1 MIEWT
6 ICKNCRNI
14 IDNANDVCPL
24 CGGDVE
30 NYQIDYLKN
39 YFNSLLFVTR
49 TISSLKDFYPS
60 IKDVN
65 LESVIF
71 DDLFKWFSYLGLGD
85 DKITDNELEFINSL
99 LDTTYSK
106 EDIFD
111 LSNVELGDGLLPSFE
126 YACKIDGF
134 TSEFGIDESIIDSL
148 FECFRICGGL
158 FVFVDGTD
166 IDDNVLNRYND
177 FIAYLKDQLNISSPA
192 NLMNRTT
199 DEFLNGIKSGG
210 ENSSLGAG
218 DDGENSGDDVKSLD
232 DYLNELNKLVGLEK
246 VKKDVNSLI
255 NLVQIRK
262 LRQDRGIKQPPMSL
276 HLVFSGNPGTGKT
289 TVARLLSEIY
299 HKIGLLS
306 KGHLV
311 ETDRSGLVGGYV
323 GQTALKTQEVIQSA
337 MGGILFIDEAY
348 ALAQSSEND
357 YGKEAIDTI
366 LKAMEDNRDDL
377 IVIVAGYPELMDRFL
392 HSNPGLESRFNKFI
406 YFEDYSA
413 VELYEIFWLMCDE
426 ANLTMDKAGDE
437 YIKQYFEL
445 MYEHKSNNFANG
457 RAVRNFFEEVIT
469 AQANRLAPQ
478 SEITD
483 EELNTLI
490 YEDFLVDEE

>member
-6 ICKNCRNI
+6 ICKNCKSVVENTADI
-14 IDNANDVCPL
+14 CPL
-24 CGGDVE
+24 CGGEVE
-30 NYQIDYLKN
+30 KYQIDYIKN

-49 TISSLKDFYPS
+49 TIGALKDFSPSLKD
-60 IKDVN
+60 INIDGI
-65 LESVIF
+65 IF

-99 LDTTYSK
+99 LDTTYCE
-106 EDIFD
+106 EDILN
-111 LSNVELGDGLLPSFE
+111 LSDVELGDELLPSFE
-126 YACKIDGF
+126 YACEIDGF
-134 TSEFGIDESIIDSL
+134 AGEFGIYESLRDNL

-166 IDDNVLNRYND
+166 IDDDVLDRYNR
-177 FIAYLKDQLNISSPA
+177 FISNLKNRLNIDSPA
-192 NLMNRTT
+192 DLMNETT
-199 DEFLNGIKSGG
+199 NRFLNGVKSID
-210 ENSSLGAG
+210 EETDIETSN
-218 DDGENSGDDVKSLD
+218 EDVKKLD
-232 DYLNELNKLVGLEK
+232 DYMDELNKLVGLEK

-299 HKIGLLS
+299 HEIGLLS

-323 GQTALKTQEVIQSA
+323 GQTALKTREVIQSA

-348 ALAQSSEND
+348 SLAQASEND

-366 LKAMEDNRDDL
+366 LKAMEDNRDDF

-406 YFEDYSA
+406 YFDDYNA
-413 VELYEIFWLMCDE
+413 WELYEIFWLMCDE

-445 MYEHKSNNFANG
+445 MYEHKSSNFANG

-490 YEDFLVDEE
+490 YEDFLIEE